1 MNGISRLLI
10 AIVLCFFSSFGF
22 SQKDTSDVALI
33 SVIPIPSEELVIIIG
48 DYVLYDTAVSYPVLE
63 KYSLSVK
70 KENFTIKKVGIKNS
84 ISYQKTEYWFVH

>member
-1 MNGISRLLI
+1 MIKIFLL
-10 AIVLCFFSSFGF
+10 LFSLLFVQ
-22 SQKDTSDVALI
+22 SQICSQEDTSDVALI